1 MDVDLGSVRLE
12 GQAVNVL
19 RVSEWSETPGPRRRK
34 DGPHSAEEF
43 FETVFRPTFAD
54 TLASGSDLTLDMDGG
69 AGYAASFLDELAG
82 RIVGEF
88 KPEDIARL
96 RVTYTEEPYREA
108 ELNGFITER
117 LRERGE

>member
-1 MDVDLGSVRLE
+1 MGSVRLE

-43 FETVFRPTFAD
+43 FERVFRPAFRDA
-54 TLASGSDLTLDMDGG
+54 LAQGSDFMLDMDGG
-69 AGYAASFLDELAG
+69 AGYAASFLDELAK

-88 KPEDIARL
+88 KDHEIERL